1 MMESTNS
8 VCQYSS
14 YLELVHDQIIQCR
27 CTVFYLSSLFLA
39 RFLRAERVFLLAS
52 QQRSIYGTVAK
63 SAVWRVS
70 RSPGHV
76 TCLLQRS
83 LTLLRNEVTVTC
95 MFGEGVRIHSFLRTS
110 LYC

>member
-14 YLELVHDQIIQCR
+14 YLELVHDQIIQCG

-52 QQRSIYGTVAK
+52 QQRSIYGSEVSCLA
-63 SAVWRVS
+63 RVTFS
-70 RSPGHV
+70 RSRDLSTATFPDP
-76 TCLLQRS
+76 R
-83 LTLLRNEVTVTC
+83 E
-95 MFGEGVRIHSFLRTS
+95 E
-110 LYC
+110 